1 MVDNLKGLG
10 MINGLNPVAKTGQ
23 TGNISKSGANGNT
36 AFANILADALKAQNE
51 VRFSA
56 HASKRLNE
64 RSIAMAPGWQDRL
77 NSAVQKAADKGA
89 RDTLVMLDDVAMI
102 VNVPNRT
109 VVTAVDGDQAGSQVF
124 TNIDS
129 AVIA

>member
-1 MVDNLKGLG
+1 
-10 MINGLNPVAKTGQ
+10 
-23 TGNISKSGANGNT
+23 
-36 AFANILADALKAQNE
+36 
-51 VRFSA
+51 
-56 HASKRLNE
+56 
-64 RSIAMAPGWQDRL
+64 
-77 NSAVQKAADKGA
+77 
-89 RDTLVMLDDVAMI
+89 MLDDVAMI